1 LILWLRFL
9 EEEAEQLRRVLE
21 ENAAEAKLKREQ
33 QIKRENAVSIYQL
46 ASNLENS
53 HPLNSVRNS

>member
-1 LILWLRFL
+1 
-9 EEEAEQLRRVLE
+9 VLE

-46 ASNLENS
+46 ASNVKN
-53 HPLNSVRNS
+53 